1 MHDFILN
8 IDNKE
13 LLIEILHHSVDYLIG
28 SKPNSTTIKS
38 SHKFGFA
45 NPDDFE
51 LSIKFIANIYKKFVL
66 NEVTETELI
75 FHFTHLN
82 HDLQQSVIDVI
93 KVRKPEVEEFLV
105 CEHNSRHNS
114 LLSSFDWD
122 VKWIMGSSTMANL
135 RMQVA
140 TLSLNCRMKEG
151 QTETVFF
158 EMNRKKLN
166 DLIRVL
172 EECEKKLNMIS
183 NENMNI

>member
-1 MHDFILN
+1 MHQ
-8 IDNKE
+8 
-13 LLIEILHHSVDYLIG
+13 ILHHSVDYLIG

-51 LSIKFIANIYKKFVL
+51 LSIKFIANIYKQFVL
-66 NEVTETELI
+66 KQVTETELI
-75 FHFTHLN
+75 FHFTHLAT
-82 HDLQQSVIDVI
+82 DLQQSVIDVI

-105 CEHNSRHNS
+105 CEYNSRHNS

-122 VKWIMGSSTMANL
+122 LKWIMGSSNMSNL
-135 RMQVA
+135 RMQIA

-151 QTETVFF
+151 QTETISF

-166 DLIRVL
+166 ELIKVL
-172 EECEKKLNMIS
+172 EECEKKLNSIS
-183 NENMNI
+183 TENMNI

>member
-51 LSIKFIANIYKKFVL
+51 FSVKFIANIYKQFVL
-66 NEVTETELI
+66 KQVTETELI

-82 HDLQQSVIDVI
+82 HDLQQSTVDVI
-93 KVRKPEVEEFLV
+93 NARKPEVEDFLV
-105 CEHNSRHNS
+105 REYNSRHNS
-114 LLSSFDWD
+114 CLSSFDWD
-122 VKWIMGSSTMANL
+122 LKWIMGSSTMSNL
-135 RMQVA
+135 RMQIA
-140 TLSLNCRMKEG
+140 TLSFNCRMKDG
-151 QTETVFF
+151 QMENFFF

-166 DLIRVL
+166 ELIRVL
-172 EECEKKLNMIS
+172 EECEKKLHETS
-183 NENMNI
+183 NENK